1 MDTQAIPYR
10 IIRHLI
16 GVLAL
21 ISLLASTFLS
31 TVANVYAAS
40 DLNYVADQTVIINGM
55 TFTIKN
61 GSQATRVVIDD
72 TTATF
77 TVPSQTWLKLQS
89 PSGRLITDRTDIIQ
103 DCNDVGGTLTNTI
116 TIESPPEAPRTFT
129 VNPTNVSC
137 KLSTTGNFSQGAV
150 IPAPSAAVSFPA
162 PSPSAAQTQYVNEAT
177 SKANEAAAAAAEAT
191 KKANEAAIAAK
202 EARIKA
208 DEALN
213 AADLAKVQAE
223 KAASL
228 EAAKKADDAAAMAL
242 DAIKKADEATTKAVE
257 AKKKADEVN
266 AAAAKA
272 KEQADKAESL
282 AAEAKEK
289 AKLAAAYAA
298 EAVKKADEASATAA
312 EAKKKASA
320 ALQEAQEAQS
330 KGKTAEDKAAAAKK
344 LATETQEKLPKEAVK
359 EAEEKPVEVAKPLT
373 PEEKKI
379 DQVARNEGFKQQAE
393 NIKEE
398 ATQAIAVDKQAVVE
412 ALGVKVD
419 PKVEEKLE
427 PLVSNVIAKAEIK
440 LKTEEKA
447 KVDNFITYGTQLTL
461 KLGAGERAGV
471 LRSFSAACDG
481 RLPVT
486 DAEWEAALR
495 IANGRFPSLKECT
508 ATKDRAFTNFKLVYK
523 RDANQN
529 NANDAAAINIMQFG
543 LLPTKQVKQDDGSYK
558 TVPNREVEKR
568 ETPAL
573 QTFYNLYGYY
583 PNKVT
588 AWNVLKAIAYSGA
601 VR

>member
-1 MDTQAIPYR
+1 MDIQAVPHR
-10 IIRHLI
+10 LIRHLI

-21 ISLLASTFLS
+21 ISLLASTFLA

-61 GSQATRVVIDD
+61 GSQAIRVVIDD

-77 TVPSQTWLKLQS
+77 TVPPQAWLKLQS
-89 PSGRLITDRTDIIQ
+89 PTGRLITDRTDIIQ

-162 PSPSAAQTQYVNEAT
+162 PSPSAAQTQFVSEAT
-177 SKANEAAAAAAEAT
+177 KKADEAAAAATEAT
-191 KKANEAAIAAK
+191 KKANEAATAAK
-202 EARIKA
+202 EARMKA

-213 AADLAKVQAE
+213 AADLAKVQAD
-223 KAASL
+223 KAASQEARMKAD
-228 EAAKKADDAAAMAL
+228 EAAATAL
-242 DAIKKADEATTKAVE
+242 DAIKKADEATTKAAE

-266 AAAAKA
+266 TAAAKA

-282 AAEAKEK
+282 ATEAKEK

-312 EAKKKASA
+312 EAKKKADA
-320 ALQEAQEAQS
+320 ALQEAQQAQS
-330 KGKTAEDKAAAAKK
+330 KAKTAEDKAVEAKK
-344 LATETQEKLPKEAVK
+344 SAVQTQEKLPKEVVK
-359 EAEEKPVEVAKPLT
+359 EAEEKPVVTKQLT
-373 PEEKKI
+373 PEEKKL

-393 NIKEE
+393 DIKEE
-398 ATQAIAVDKQAVVE
+398 SQQAIAADKQTVAE

-419 PKVEEKLE
+419 VKVEEKHE
-427 PLVSNVIAKAEIK
+427 PLVTNVIEKAEVK
-440 LKTEEKA
+440 LKSEEKA

-495 IANGRFPSLKECT
+495 IANGRFPSLKDCT

-523 RDANQN
+523 RDANLK